1 VRDWADA
8 KEDEKWAK
16 ADEVIGD
23 IVAHLAILDIN
34 LTTPDEIPLYL
45 RMLELPA
52 AEALRV
58 HAEYGAAQDIEAL
71 KEKWKDDPYYS
82 QFLP

>member
-1 VRDWADA
+1 MLLAWQCGERQPWEVRDWADA

-45 RMLELPA
+45 RMLE
-52 AEALRV
+52 RV
-58 HAEYGAAQDIEAL
+58 MDSKL
-71 KEKWKDDPYYS
+71 
-82 QFLP
+82 